1 MNQSM
6 LFIVGSED
14 GPLRTNLYLGL
25 WGTIKPES
33 TRLSIC
39 RILKFVK
46 ERHKLLHHPPG
57 GYSDQVYGRIWRI

>member
-6 LFIVGSED
+6 LFIVGSEARFLLYK
-14 GPLRTNLYLGL
+14 PLRTNPSLGL
-25 WGTIKPES
+25 WGTIKTES

-46 ERHKLLHHPPG
+46 ERQANA
-57 GYSDQVYGRIWRI
+57 S